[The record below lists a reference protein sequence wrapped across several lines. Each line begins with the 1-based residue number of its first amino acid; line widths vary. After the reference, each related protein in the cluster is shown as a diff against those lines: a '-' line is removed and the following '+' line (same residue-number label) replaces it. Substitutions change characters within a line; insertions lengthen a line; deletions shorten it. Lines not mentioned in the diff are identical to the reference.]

1 LLIGFEKLL
10 LQSDCRLC
18 SFLPNIEEWYR
29 AGLSVFIDLHHKEGG
44 SGSLKDWCDA
54 DRPLPCDQAVHSCS
68 WGRFMQERKMASDQ
82 RDTSA
87 MGAFAGPLGM
97 FTPVMDYM
105 IDAAQRGVLFCDVMR
120 QRGNQYRERLAETV
134 PHVLDYEVELVVD
147 GRTLDRPVNYALARV
162 IPPAGIEFDS
172 KRRPFV
178 VVDPRAGHG
187 PGIGGFKADSEIG
200 VAFKAGHP
208 CYFIGFLPEP
218 MPGQTIED
226 IARAEAV
233 FLEKVI
239 ALHPEADGKPCV
251 IGNCQA
257 GWAVMMLA
265 AIRPELF
272 GPIIVAGSPLS
283 YWAGVRGKFP
293 MRYSGG
299 LLGGSWL
306 TALTGDLGHGKFDG
320 AWLVQ
325 NFENQNPANT
335 LWSKPYN
342 LYSKIDTEA
351 PRYLGFEKWWGGHV
365 NLNAEE
371 IQFIVD
377 ELFIGNNLAAGRI
390 QTSNG
395 TSIDLRNIRS
405 PIVVFCSKGDNI
417 TPPQQ
422 ALGWILDLYENVDE
436 IRSCGQ
442 TIVYTIHET
451 IGHLGIF
458 VSGGVAKKE
467 HGEFSSNIDLI
478 DTLPPGLYEAV
489 LENKAGDTA
498 NPDLVTGNWVMR
510 CEART
515 LDDIRALGGN
525 DAADERRFATAAR
538 VSEINLSL
546 YRTFAQPMVRAMV
559 NSPMAEWM
567 QQLHPLRLQYEFFS
581 NANPLMAP
589 VATLAEQVRKDR
601 KPSEANNPFVAMQ
614 ENASR
619 QIVAGLD
626 AWRDMTEALAERTF
640 LTIYGL
646 PSLQAA
652 VGLDPAATRPLRQ
665 AAKSPLHQELLQK
678 RIAELKS
685 RIPIGGLREAV
696 IRGLLYAGMT
706 RAAIDERGFELTR
719 RIRQAHGDIPLSDF
733 KALVREQF
741 NMLLI
746 DQEGALRAI
755 PAMLPSDAEERRKAF
770 DLIKQVLGARGEM
783 SPEDEKRMSEVARL
797 FDVDDK
803 RSGNQIPFR
812 RTRKEL
818 QNRAS

>member
-1 LLIGFEKLL
+1 MEEKTMPSGQKNPALTG
-10 LQSDCRLC
+10 
-18 SFLPNIEEWYR
+18 SFAAPFGIF
-29 AGLSVFIDLHHKEGG
+29 A
-44 SGSLKDWCDA
+44 
-54 DRPLPCDQAVHSCS
+54 P
-68 WGRFMQERKMASDQ
+68 
-82 RDTSA
+82 A
-87 MGAFAGPLGM
+87 MG
-97 FTPVMDYM
+97 YM
-105 IDAAQRGVLFCDVMR
+105 IDSAQRGVLFWDVMR

-134 PHVLDYEVELVVD
+134 PHVLDYEVELVID

-162 IPPAGIEFDS
+162 VPPAGIELDP

-178 VVDPRAGHG
+178 IADPRAGHG

-200 VAFKAGHP
+200 VVFKAGHP
-208 CYFIGFLPEP
+208 CYFIGFLPDP

-251 IGNCQA
+251 VGNCQA

-283 YWAGVRGKFP
+283 YWAGVRGKNP

-306 TALTGDLGHGKFDG
+306 TALTSDLGHGKFDG
-320 AWLVQ
+320 AGLVQ

-335 LWSKPYN
+335 LWSKQYN

-351 PRYLGFEKWWGGHV
+351 ARYLGFEKWWGGHV

-390 QTSNG
+390 QTSDG

-422 ALGWILDLYENVDE
+422 ALGWILDLYEDVEE
-436 IRSCGQ
+436 IRSRGQ

-467 HGEFSSNIDLI
+467 HGELSSNIDLI
-478 DTLPPGLYEAV
+478 DTLPSGLYEAV

-498 NPDLVTGNWVMR
+498 NPNLVIGNWVMR

-546 YRTFAQPMVRAMV
+546 YRTFAQPAVRALI
-559 NSPMAEWM
+559 NSPLAEWV

-581 NANPLMAP
+581 NANPMMAP
-589 VATLAEQVRKDR
+589 VATLAEQVRRDR
-601 KPSEANNPFVAMQ
+601 KPVEADNPFVALQ
-614 ENASR
+614 ENVSR
-619 QIVAGLD
+619 QIVAALD
-626 AWRDMTEALAERTF
+626 GWRDMSEALAERTF
-640 LTIYGL
+640 LAIYGL

-652 VGLDPAATRPLRQ
+652 VGIDPAATRPLRK
-665 AAKSPLHQELLQK
+665 AAKSPLHYELLQK

-685 RIPIGGLREAV
+685 RIPMGGLREAV

-706 RAAIDERGFELTR
+706 RAAIDERGFELAR
-719 RIRQAHGDIPLSDF
+719 RIRQAYGETSLSEF

-741 NMLLI
+741 NMLLL
-746 DQEGALRAI
+746 DQEAALAAI
-755 PAMLPSDAEERRKAF
+755 PSMLPSDTETRHKAF

-797 FDVDDK
+797 FGMDK
-803 RSGNQIPFR
+803 ERSADQIPFR

-818 QNRAS
+818 QARTP